1 MFTYWRNHIPYLQI
15 IMKLLYRVTKKA
27 AELQWGQ
34 EKREAFEMAC
44 NHISEHVTLTNI
56 KPDDSLII
64 DIYLL

>member
-1 MFTYWRNHIPYLQI
+1 
-15 IMKLLYRVTKKA
+15 MKLLYRVTKKA